1 MNDELKFWVVVILVM
16 FIFIGAICGV
26 IAWGNNFKCSQFIA
40 ENPDKDFRTVGIA
53 LVGEIL
59 SACMSA
65 RNQARQTSNVINA
78 VCWLR

>member
-40 ENPDKDFRTVGIA
+40 ENPDKDFRTVGI
-53 LVGEIL
+53 EK
-59 SACMSA
+59 
-65 RNQARQTSNVINA
+65 
-78 VCWLR
+78 VCEVNYKGLWVSVNEFKYGIPEW